1 MKKIYTIVVM
11 LIVLLPQVIY
21 AYGVKEVNDF
31 KNIPNISNRKNFYIV
46 NMSDYEIKIN
56 DTKNFKRSR
65 RTDSGIVE
73 SIVIYTRPKKSTA
86 YNNPYY
92 ITWKN
97 IGYYIDDNN
106 NPVYLNARIIID
118 KVELTMTDTSDKGA
132 PYYDVGNIY
141 PNSFALDSYS
151 LDSNGKK
158 RSGCG
163 IHYYFTFK
171 LLNTNNTEISNELA
185 NSIYLRWKIADLD
198 IHDATVTTDQ
208 YGKNRTFR
216 ESIKFNSG
224 FYNDFYVI
232 ENTLLEVTNNNTKF
246 IATKVTGN
254 AATDPS
260 ADYSTV
266 VAYQIAKS
274 ASAEWWAS
282 NGAGTSVSAVNY
294 QYPYLI
300 SANKEANKKVYSAG
314 DNVSYTIKQTFPF
327 TISDNT
333 AKSITLTDTFDS
345 ALDVSKIA
353 YKVLDG
359 NNRNV
364 TNDWTLTV
372 SKQTVTLTYNKTA
385 FTSVVG
391 KYTFIFNNI
400 KVLLPNNQHQRVRMS
415 DID

>member
-1 MKKIYTIVVM
+1 M

-21 AYGVKEVNDF
+21 AYGVKEVKDF

-56 DTKNFKRSR
+56 DTKNFKKR
-65 RTDSGIVE
+65 RRVDADIVE
-73 SIVIYTRPKKSTA
+73 SIVIYTRPKKNTT

-141 PNSFALDSYS
+141 HNSFALDSHS
-151 LDSNGKK
+151 LSSDGNI
-158 RSGCG
+158 RTGCG
-163 IHYYFTFK
+163 MHYYFTFK
-171 LLNTNNTEISNELA
+171 LLNSNNTEISNELA

-198 IHDATVTTDQ
+198 IQDATVTTNQ

-232 ENTLLEVTNNNTKF
+232 ENTLLEITNNNTKF

-254 AATDPS
+254 TANDPS
-260 ADYSTV
+260 LDYSTV

-282 NGAGTSVSAVNY
+282 NGAGTLVSAVNY
-294 QYPYLI
+294 QYPDLI
-300 SANKEANKKVYSAG
+300 SANKEANKKVYNVG
-314 DNVSYTIKQTFPF
+314 DNISYTIKQTFPF

-333 AKSITLTDTFDS
+333 AKSIKLTDTFDS
-345 ALDVSKIA
+345 ALDVSKIT
-353 YKVLDG
+353 YKVLDE

-364 TNDWTLTV
+364 TNDWTLNV